1 MVNTTSMVVL
11 ASIHRTND
19 TKLVEITEICLI
31 NFWMQIAKTIRFQF
45 RQLLLIVVCCLQ
57 LLALDGSILPA
68 KSQNEPIFFINQGQ
82 WSSQILAKAQLNTGD
97 FWVTQ
102 QGFVLNFLD
111 TSATEQLHE
120 RTIATTQVKTHA
132 VFINFVNPNP
142 GLTCVSEGSSSSTY
156 YNFYQG
162 KSKKPIVNVH
172 KYSAITIKNVWPDID
187 LQVSAYQ
194 GTIKYN
200 WIVRPNANV
209 EHIQWTYQGH
219 SNLTSN
225 ADRCF
230 IETPWFSWQ
239 ESIPAVY
246 WQSAK
251 SHTVTINSSETLTNV
266 QYQSIETTTNS
277 RGKTESVFFFKNIP
291 QHRTQT
297 LVIDPIL
304 VFSTYTG
311 SRADNFGC
319 TGTYDDLGNGYAG
332 GTVFD
337 IGLPVTPGAAQFDF
351 GGGVDEDLG
360 YGGSRDAAILKF
372 NKTGDKLL
380 FCTYLGG
387 SNNDQPHSMVTD
399 SLHNLY
405 VMGSTR
411 SSDFPVSANAYDK
424 TFNGDY
430 DFFVTKFNASGTS
443 MLGTYVGGSGLDA
456 VGADRS
462 NTPVDNFP
470 LIYNYADEF
479 RGEIITDQKNVYIAG
494 VTYSLNFPKT
504 GTMVYN
510 GKSEGVVFS
519 LNNLL
524 TNLNWS
530 HTYGGTGYDALYGVA
545 LGKSADV
552 FVSGGSSSLDLK
564 STLGSNWLNTYQG
577 GIADAILL
585 RLNITTGNLI
595 QGRYHGTNLYEQ
607 AHFVQTGQSGKPYIY
622 GQTEANMPNV
632 NARFYQAGGGQF
644 ITTYSSDLQTV
655 EMQTTFGYNGN
666 NTIMPN
672 ISPSAF
678 LVDRCERIFVSGW
691 GGATNSALYDVN
703 TFATKQH
710 RNKGRT
716 TGLQT
721 TPDAAQKNTDG
732 SDFYIAVF
740 SKNFYSLAYATFFG
754 GVSTPGKP
762 AEEHVDGGT
771 SRFDAKGI
779 IYQSVCA
786 GCRRNG
792 LFPVTPTAYSRTMNS
807 DNCNNALFKIDFEN
821 LNLKPRM
828 KDTFVQVIATQPI
841 NFQIK
846 GNDPDP
852 FDTMYLKV
860 KWLKRGGMMGGDT
873 AIVICTQGI
882 GQATLSFSWPTQCS
896 SFSKDTAEL
905 LVYVMDRGCPKA
917 DTTYARIRILV
928 TEPPKVI
935 PPEAICVSFDRQTA
949 KMSIAWDNIVVPTGF
964 FKYFLLRRTNPD
976 GTMQI
981 LDTIWTNTAG
991 SFIDA
996 NVINPRANNY
1006 CYELIGVNTCLVQV
1020 FAKNIFCTVKEL
1032 NTPINGVPLYTTTIV
1047 NDRYAEIRWAKSD
1060 EQDFKEYEL
1069 YRIPRGGKFGP
1080 VPLAILTDTVYRDSS
1095 FDVDNV
1101 SNCYQIMV
1109 VDQCGHV
1116 SKGSNEGCNVV
1127 IGGTA
1132 TEAPYYYFDLSWM
1145 DYQGWMDGVKDW
1157 KLERKNDVDP
1167 FQVVAPS
1174 LVVQQFRDNQLDYD
1188 WGGYMYRVT
1197 ATRNQLRVPEQSQSE
1212 SNWIYLIQPPEV
1224 WVPNAITRNGDGKND
1239 VWGTVP
1245 IFVKEYNMKVF
1256 NRYGE
1261 KIWESGYKKNQWEC
1275 VYQAEEI
1282 PDGVYAWYLQFSGW
1296 NEKSYRKTGVV
1307 HVLH

>member
-1 MVNTTSMVVL
+1 M
-11 ASIHRTND
+11 
-19 TKLVEITEICLI
+19 
-31 NFWMQIAKTIRFQF
+31 IAIQR
-45 RQLLLIVVCCLQ
+45 
-57 LLALDGSILPA
+57 ILPIRIKIFWLIGSLLYSGMA
-68 KSQNEPIFFINQGQ
+68 LANTQKNSPVTEPIFFINQGQ
-82 WSSQILAKAQLNTGD
+82 WSPNVLAKATLNLGD
-97 FWVTQ
+97 FWLTRD
-102 QGFVLNFLD
+102 GFVINCID
-111 TSATEQLHE
+111 TSATEMLHD
-120 RTIATTQVKTHA
+120 RTANSGMVNTHA
-132 VFINFVNPNP
+132 VFMRFKNANPSSTVF
-142 GLTCVSEGSSSSTY
+142 GEGEVSATY
-156 YNFYQG
+156 YNFYPP
-162 KSKKPIVNVH
+162 KPKKPVVNVH
-172 KYSAITIKNVWPDID
+172 KYSQLTVRNVWPGID
-187 LQVSAYQ
+187 LQLSSYQ
-194 GTIKYN
+194 GTLKYN
-200 WIVRPNANV
+200 WVLSPQANPAN
-209 EHIQWTYQGH
+209 IRWSYNGQT
-219 SNLTSN
+219 NFALKN
-225 ADRCF
+225 NRCE
-230 IETPWFSWQ
+230 IGTPWVGWT
-239 ESIPAVY
+239 ESIP
-246 WQSAK
+246 
-251 SHTVTINSSETLTNV
+251 
-266 QYQSIETTTNS
+266 
-277 RGKTESVFFFKNIP
+277 SVFWKKNNQSLNLPVFGVEYQIDKLHTQGLSRMDADVVLHFINIP
-291 QHRTQT
+291 ENRKDI

-319 TGTYDDLGNGYAG
+319 TGTYDDWGNGYAG

-337 IGLPVTPGAAQFDF
+337 FGLPVTPGAAQFVF

-372 NKTGDKLL
+372 NKSGDKLL
-380 FCTYLGG
+380 FCSYLGG

-399 SLHNLY
+399 SLDNLY

-411 SSDFPVSANAYDK
+411 SSDFPVSANAYDP

-430 DFFVTKFNASGTS
+430 DFFVAKFNPLGTS
-443 MLGTYVGGSGLDA
+443 MIATYIGGSGLDA

-462 NTPVDNFP
+462 NTPVDDFP

-479 RGEIITDQKNVYIAG
+479 RGEIITDQQNVYIAG

-504 GTMVYN
+504 GPMVYN

-519 LNNLL
+519 LNSQLNV
-524 TNLNWS
+524 LNWS
-530 HTYGGTGYDALYGVA
+530 HTYGGKGYDAFYGIA
-545 LGKSADV
+545 LGKSSDV
-552 FVSGGSSSLDLK
+552 FVSGGSSSDDLNLR
-564 STLGSNWLNTYQG
+564 LGNSWLNNYGG

-585 RLNITTGNLI
+585 KLDKSNGTLI
-595 QGRYHGTNLYEQ
+595 NGRYHGTNLYEQ
-607 AHFVQTGQSGKPYIY
+607 AHFVQTGQTGKPYIY

-644 ITTYSSDLQTV
+644 ITTYSANLQTI

-691 GGATNSALYDVN
+691 GGATNAALYDVN
-703 TFATKQH
+703 TFAAKQH

-721 TPDAAQKNTDG
+721 TVDAAQKNTDG

-754 GVSTPGKP
+754 GISAPGKP

-846 GNDPDP
+846 GTDPDP

-860 KWLKRGGMMGGDT
+860 KWLQKGGMLGSDS
-873 AIVICTQGI
+873 AIVTCVPGI
-882 GQATLSFSWPTQCS
+882 GQATLNLNWPTRCS

-905 LVYVMDRGCPKA
+905 LVSVMDRGCPKA
-917 DTTYARIRILV
+917 DTTFARIRILV

-935 PPEAICVSFDRQTA
+935 PPEAICVSFDRVTA
-949 KMSIAWDNIVVPTGF
+949 KMSIAWDNIAVPTGF

-976 GTMQI
+976 GTITI
-981 LDTIWTNTAG
+981 LDTIRSNAAA

-996 NVINPRANNY
+996 NVINPRLNNY
-1006 CYELIGVNTCLVQV
+1006 CYELIGVNRCDVQV
-1020 FAKNIFCTVKEL
+1020 FAKNVFCTVKEL

-1047 NDRYAEIRWAKSD
+1047 NDRYAEVRWAKSD
-1060 EQDFKEYEL
+1060 EPDFKEFEL
-1069 YRIPRGGKFGP
+1069 YRVPRGGKFGST
-1080 VPLAILTDTVYRDSS
+1080 PLAILTDTLYRDSS
-1095 FDVDNV
+1095 FDVDNI
-1101 SNCYQIMV
+1101 SHCYQVMV

-1127 IGGTA
+1127 IRGTA
-1132 TEAPYYYFDLSWM
+1132 TEAPYYYFDLNWM
-1145 DYQGWMDGVKDW
+1145 DYQGWADGVKDW
-1157 KLERKNDVDP
+1157 QLERKDDDHP
-1167 FQVVAPS
+1167 FMTVVPS
-1174 LVVQQFRDNQLDYD
+1174 TVLQQYRDNQLDYD
-1188 WGGYMYRVT
+1188 YGGYLYRVT
-1197 ATRNQLRVPEQSQSE
+1197 ATRSELRALEQSKSE

-1224 WVPNAITRNGDGKND
+1224 WVPNAITRNSDGRND
-1239 VWGTVP
+1239 VWGTFP
-1245 IFVKEYNMKVF
+1245 LFVREYNMKVF

-1261 KIWESGYKKNQWEC
+1261 KIWESTYKKNQWDC
-1275 VYQAEEI
+1275 IYQAEEI
-1282 PDGVYAWYLQFSGW
+1282 PDGVYAWYLTFSGW
-1296 NEKSYRKTGVV
+1296 NEKEYRKTGVV

>member
-1 MVNTTSMVVL
+1 MPKQSTIQALYRDILMCLVFGLLVVS
-11 ASIHRTND
+11 AH
-19 TKLVEITEICLI
+19 
-31 NFWMQIAKTIRFQF
+31 AA
-45 RQLLLIVVCCLQ
+45 RQPESKI
-57 LLALDGSILPA
+57 G
-68 KSQNEPIFFINQGQ
+68 EPVFFVNQGQ
-82 WSSQILAKAQLNTGD
+82 WEQQVLAKAPLNVGD
-97 FWVTQ
+97 LWITQ
-102 QGFVLNFLD
+102 QGFIFNLLD
-111 TSATEQLHE
+111 TAATERVHDRSTAITRVQ
-120 RTIATTQVKTHA
+120 THA
-132 VFINFVNPNP
+132 VFLKFVNPNK
-142 GLTCVSEGSSSSTY
+142 GLTCEYDGQLSEAY
-156 YNFYQG
+156 YNFYKG
-162 KSKKPIVNVH
+162 NKRKSVVKAR
-172 KYSAITIKNVWPDID
+172 KYSTIRVKNVWPGID
-187 LQVSAYQ
+187 LEIMSHQ

-200 WIVRPNANV
+200 WILSPNANAAQ
-209 EHIQWTYQGH
+209 IQWQYQGH
-219 SNLTSN
+219 NHIKITAN
-225 ADRCF
+225 HCE
-230 IETPWFSWQ
+230 IQTPWLSWQ

-246 WQSAK
+246 WQNTQSNGIQPKTEESLSNVALDVV
-251 SHTVTINSSETLTNV
+251 STV
-266 QYQSIETTTNS
+266 S
-277 RGKTESVFFFKNIP
+277 RGDGLGFINTITFKNIP
-291 QHRTQT
+291 DVRKQT

-380 FCTYLGG
+380 YCTYLGG

-399 SLHNLY
+399 SLENLY

-411 SSDFPVSANAYDK
+411 SSDFPVSPNAYDI

-430 DFFVTKFNASGTS
+430 DFFVTKFNATGTS
-443 MLGTYVGGSGLDA
+443 MVGTYVGGSGLDA

-462 NTPVDNFP
+462 NTPVDDFP

-479 RGEIITDQKNVYIAG
+479 RGEIITDQQNVYIAG

-519 LNNLL
+519 LNKQLSS
-524 TNLNWS
+524 LNWS
-530 HTYGGTGYDALYGVA
+530 HTFGGGGYDALYGVA
-545 LGKSADV
+545 LGKASDV
-552 FVSGGSSSLDLK
+552 YVSGGSSSLDLQAK
-564 STLGSNWLNTYQG
+564 LGTNWLNTYIG

-585 RLNITTGNLI
+585 RLDKSNGSLI

-632 NARFYQAGGGQF
+632 NARFYQPGGGQF
-644 ITTYSSDLQTV
+644 ITTYSNDLQTV

-721 TPDAAQKNTDG
+721 TTDAAQKNTDG

-821 LNLKPRM
+821 LNLKPRL
-828 KDTFVQVIATQPI
+828 KDTFVQLIATQPI
-841 NFQIK
+841 SFQIK
-846 GNDPDP
+846 GTDPDP
-852 FDTMYLKV
+852 FDTIYLKV
-860 KWLKRGGMMGGDT
+860 KWLKRGGMLGSDS
-873 AIVICTQGI
+873 AIVTCTPGI
-882 GQATLSFSWPTQCS
+882 GQAILALNWPTRCS
-896 SFSKDTAEL
+896 SFSKDTADL

-917 DTTYARIRILV
+917 DTTFARIRILV

-949 KMSIAWDNIVVPTGF
+949 KMSIAWDNITVPTGF

-976 GTMQI
+976 GTIKI
-981 LDTIWTNTAG
+981 LDTIWENTAS

-996 NVINPRANNY
+996 NVVNPRVNNY
-1006 CYELIGVNTCLVQV
+1006 CYELIGVNICDVQV
-1020 FAKNIFCTVKEL
+1020 FAKNVFCTVKEL

-1047 NDRYAEIRWAKSD
+1047 NDRYAEVRWAKSD
-1060 EQDFKEYEL
+1060 EPDFKEYEL
-1069 YRIPRGGKFGP
+1069 YRVPRGGKFGS
-1080 VPLAILTDTVYRDSS
+1080 VPLAILTDTFYRDSS
-1095 FDVDNV
+1095 FDVDNI

-1127 IGGTA
+1127 IGGSA
-1132 TEAPYYYFDLSWM
+1132 TEAPYYYFDLDWQ
-1145 DYQGWMDGVKDW
+1145 DYQGWSDGVKDW
-1157 KLERKNDVDP
+1157 KLERRDDAHP
-1167 FQVVAPS
+1167 FQTIAPS
-1174 LVVQQFRDNQLDYD
+1174 LLVQGFRDNQLDYD
-1188 WGGYMYRVT
+1188 WGGYLYRVT
-1197 ATRNQLRVPEQSQSE
+1197 ATRNQLSAPEQSQSE

-1224 WVPNAITRNGDGKND
+1224 WVPNAITRNGDGRND
-1239 VWGTVP
+1239 VWGTFP
-1245 IFVKEYNMKVF
+1245 LFVREYNMKVF

-1261 KIWESGYKKNQWEC
+1261 KIWESSYKKNQWDC
-1275 VYQAEEI
+1275 IYRAEEI

-1296 NEKSYRKTGVV
+1296 NEKEYRKTGVV

>member
-1 MVNTTSMVVL
+1 MTLNLNTMRHIPKCLVL
-11 ASIHRTND
+11 IAWFIFNQPVRANTNSSARA
-19 TKLVEITEICLI
+19 E
-31 NFWMQIAKTIRFQF
+31 
-45 RQLLLIVVCCLQ
+45 
-57 LLALDGSILPA
+57 
-68 KSQNEPIFFINQGQ
+68 EPIFFINEGQ
-82 WSSQILAKAQLNTGD
+82 WPSQVLAKAQLNLGD
-97 FWVTQ
+97 FWLTK
-102 QGFVLNFLD
+102 QGFVFNFLD
-111 TSATEQLHE
+111 TSATELLHE
-120 RTIATTQVKTHA
+120 RSIAKTKVKTHA
-132 VFINFVNPNP
+132 VFVNFNNANAALNVTAS
-142 GLTCVSEGSSSSTY
+142 GQTSETY
-156 YNFYQG
+156 YNFYKGTQTL
-162 KSKKPIVNVH
+162 PIINAH
-172 KYSAITIKNVWPDID
+172 KYSEVLVRNVWPGID
-187 LQVSAYQ
+187 LQLLSYQ
-194 GTIKYN
+194 GTLKYN
-200 WIVRPNANV
+200 WVVSPKANPDQ
-209 EHIQWTYQGH
+209 IQLSYVGATQFTLQ
-219 SNLTSN
+219 NN
-225 ADRCF
+225 R
-230 IETPWFSWQ
+230 IQINTPWFGWT
-239 ESIPAVY
+239 ESIPMVY
-246 WQSAK
+246 WQPDSNTGNQSEANAFTLNQTDRLSGVEFRMVK
-251 SHTVTINSSETLTNV
+251 SKDGSTGGQEILN
-266 QYQSIETTTNS
+266 I
-277 RGKTESVFFFKNIP
+277 GFANIP
-291 QHRTQT
+291 AIGQKT

-319 TGTYDDLGNGYAG
+319 TGTYDDWGNGYAG

-337 IGLPVTPGAAQFDF
+337 IGLPVTPGTAQFDF

-399 SLHNLY
+399 SLDNLY

-411 SSDFPVSANAYDK
+411 SSDFPVSWNAYDA

-430 DFFVTKFNASGTS
+430 DFFVTKFNATGTT
-443 MLGTYVGGSGLDA
+443 MVGTYIGGSGLDA

-479 RGEIITDQKNVYIAG
+479 RGEIITDQKNIYVAG

-519 LNNLL
+519 LNNQL
-524 TNLNWS
+524 TTLNWS
-530 HTYGGTGYDALYGVA
+530 HTYGGSGYDALYGVA
-545 LGKSADV
+545 LGKSSDV
-552 FVSGGSSSLDLK
+552 FVSGGSSSTDLQAR
-564 STLGSNWLNTYQG
+564 LGANWINAYIG

-585 RLNITTGNLI
+585 RLDKSNGSLM

-607 AHFVQTGQSGKPYIY
+607 AHFVQTGQTGKPYIY

-644 ITTYSSDLQTV
+644 ITTYSVDLSTV

-691 GGATNSALYDVN
+691 GGATNSALYDVT
-703 TFATKQH
+703 TFAAKQH

-828 KDTFVQVIATQPI
+828 KDTFVQVIATQNI
-841 NFQIK
+841 GFQFK
-846 GNDPDP
+846 GTDPDP
-852 FDTMYLKV
+852 FDTMYLKT
-860 KWLKRGGMMGGDT
+860 KWIKRGGMKGGDS
-873 AIVICTQGI
+873 AIVVTTAGI
-882 GQATLSFSWPTQCS
+882 GQANLSLKWPTQCG

-905 LVYVMDRGCPKA
+905 LVYVMDRGCPKP
-917 DTTYARIRILV
+917 DTTFARIRILV

-935 PPEAICVSFDRQTA
+935 PPEAICVSFDRQTS
-949 KMSIAWDNIVVPTGF
+949 KMSIAWDTIPVPAGF

-976 GTMQI
+976 GSTKI
-981 LDTIWTNTAG
+981 LDTIRTNIA
-991 SFIDA
+991 SSYIDA
-996 NVINPRANNY
+996 NVINPRVNNY
-1006 CYELIGVNTCLVQV
+1006 CYELIGVNICDVQV
-1020 FAKNIFCTVKEL
+1020 FAKNVFCTVKEL

-1047 NDRYAEIRWAKSD
+1047 NDRYAEVRWAKSD
-1060 EQDFKEYEL
+1060 EPDFKEYEL
-1069 YRIPRGGKFGP
+1069 YRTPRGGKYGNT
-1080 VPLAILTDTVYRDSS
+1080 PLAILTDTFYRDSS
-1095 FDVDNV
+1095 FDVDQI

-1116 SKGSNEGCNVV
+1116 SKGSNDGCNVV

-1132 TEAPYYYFDLSWM
+1132 TEAPYYYFDLDWI

-1157 KLERKNDVDP
+1157 KLERKDDDHP
-1167 FQVVAPS
+1167 FQTILPS
-1174 LVVQQFRDNQLDYD
+1174 MVVQQYRDNQLDYD
-1188 WGGYMYRVT
+1188 YGGYYYRVT
-1197 ATRNQLRVPEQSQSE
+1197 ASRNEIRAAEQSQSE

-1239 VWGTVP
+1239 VWGTFP
-1245 IFVKEYNMKVF
+1245 LFVKEYNMKVF

-1261 KIWESGYKKNQWEC
+1261 KIWESTFKKNQWDC
-1275 VYQAEEI
+1275 IYKAEEI

-1296 NEKSYRKTGVV
+1296 NEKEYRKTGVV